1 MKKIIALLMTTM
13 IMGTMAGCGSTSGT
27 KTADQ
32 GTTNTEKEYK
42 VAMVT
47 DTGGV
52 NDQSFNQSSWE
63 GLQSFEKNNQ
73 GAKVSYLE
81 SKQ

>member
-13 IMGTMAGCGSTSGT
+13 MMGTMVGCGSSGT

-32 GTTNTEKEYK
+32 GNDTGKEYK